1 MCCLRIQN
9 WTKHDLALNIVEYG
23 VLIVI
28 IVCDFKHNCTDYTLD
43 AGQMNVIV
51 VSINLKKTA
60 FVCLWLS
67 VCVRVHFIT
76 HLEIRTSK
84 VICFDIFTNA
94 FKRRNWF
101 GLWKCITLQITWLF
115 GPYLSNQFCIQHPEL
130 LRNVSLR
137 FKSILTLSG
146 QMILML
152 A

>member
-60 FVCLWLS
+60 FVFLWLS
-67 VCVRVHFIT
+67 VCARAHFIT

-101 GLWKCITLQITWLF
+101 RLWKCITLQITRLF
-115 GPYLSNQFCIQHPEL
+115 GPYLSNQFCIQHPEF